1 MPENLPY
8 LVSPGAL
15 ATAFQKIKA
24 AATPE
29 RFTQDF
35 LSNTLGMKGGT
46 PKPII
51 PFLKRIGFLGTDGA
65 PTELYKSFRNPGKS
79 GAAVAQATRLGYKA
93 LFDMNERAH
102 ELSDADLK
110 GLVVQATGHE
120 ENSRAVQFIVA
131 TFKVLKKHASFGTTA
146 VQHKKEEGEEERTS
160 TTGAGD
166 ESERHGEVGIHLSY
180 TINLNLP
187 PTPDISV
194 FNAIFKAL
202 RDNLL
207 RK

>member
-1 MPENLPY
+1 MPESLPY
-8 LVSPGAL
+8 LVTPRTA
-15 ATAFQKIKA
+15 ATALQKMKA

-35 LSNTLGMKGGT
+35 LANTLGMKGGS

-51 PFLKRIGFLGTDGA
+51 PFLKRIGFLGTDAA
-65 PTELYKSFRNPGKS
+65 PTELYKAFRNAGQS
-79 GAAVAQATRLGYKA
+79 GVAVAQAMRIGYKA

-102 ELSDADLK
+102 ELPDPELK
-110 GLVVQATGHE
+110 GLVVQATGLE
-120 ENSRAVQFIVA
+120 EKSRVVQLILQ
-131 TFKVLKKHASFGTTA
+131 TFKILKQHAAFGATA
-146 VQHKKEEGEEERTS
+146 IQVKKEEPRENS
-160 TTGAGD
+160 AGTKPPSAPED
-166 ESERHGEVGIHLSY
+166 PDRDAVGIHLSY

-187 PTPDISV
+187 PTPDITV

-207 RK
+207 R

>member
-8 LVSPGAL
+8 LVSPGTL
-15 ATAFQKIKA
+15 ATALQKIKA

-35 LSNTLGMKGGT
+35 LSTTLGMKGGSA
-46 PKPII
+46 KPII
-51 PFLKRIGFLGTDGA
+51 PFLKRIGFLAPDGA
-65 PTELYKSFRNPGKS
+65 PTELYRSYRNPS
-79 GAAVAQATRLGYKA
+79 QSAAMLGQALRTGYKP

-102 ELSDADLK
+102 ELADADLK

-120 ENSRAVQFIVA
+120 EESRAVQFIVA
-131 TFKVLKKHASFGTTA
+131 TFKVLKKDASSGATA
-146 VQHKKEEGEEERTS
+146 IQVKKEDS
-160 TTGAGD
+160 KKPSTGAGT
-166 ESERHGEVGIHLSY
+166 GEGGEETRDVGINLSY

-187 PTPDISV
+187 ASPDVAV
-194 FNAIFKAL
+194 FNAIFRAL

-207 RK
+207 KK